1 MIQNWGGGGGAT
13 RYFRRPDGP
22 TLMVESGGRNQM
34 IQNGVLGG
42 ASRCYSIGGF
52 RMFQEIRWPG
62 PIVQNGWSVPDVGE
76 HPDVLEIRMVQPD
89 DSVMEAQLDDSQL
102 RG

>member
-1 MIQNWGGGGGAT
+1 
-13 RYFRRPDGP
+13 
-22 TLMVESGGRNQM
+22 M

-62 PIVQNGWSVPDVGE
+62 PIVQNGWSNQMIRYWGE